1 MYNYILCY
9 IYYTRTHLQ
18 PRWNFI
24 IDLQDS
30 SFGFNPHA
38 TTAALDPRSFAL
50 KRQKVQR
57 PGSPKDATKKRWWQ
71 WEKKTNGEIQGS
83 LNYLFGGDQMYANV
97 WWFWGISPI
106 MVHCLGWFHIMTP
119 EIHGDVLFKLIPI
132 GPIWRLQSEVIS
144 GQDLETLNIEMLIM
158 TNGDLDTGNALECGQ
173 T

>member
-1 MYNYILCY
+1 MYMYNYIICY
-9 IYYTRTHLQ
+9 IYYTHTSTAPLKFHHWSPLTR
-18 PRWNFI
+18 P
-24 IDLQDS
+24 
-30 SFGFNPHA
+30 FGFNPHA
-38 TTAALDPRSFAL
+38 TTAAWAIQVVCS
-50 KRQKVQR
+50 QE
-57 PGSPKDATKKRWWQ
+57 TKGTEAWIAQ
-71 WEKKTNGEIQGS
+71 GCNQQANTWENTGVIKLPIW
-83 LNYLFGGDQMYANV
+83 GDQMYANV

-158 TNGDLDTGNALECGQ
+158 TKGDLDTGNALECGQ